1 MLSFEEA
8 ADLMDEIAEGF
19 PPEFFETLNGGILFL
34 PEEKL
39 DPDVPGELY
48 VMGEYCHD
56 ALGRYINLYFGSFS
70 ALAQLE
76 DWDRETWE
84 AELRTTLSH
93 ELTHHMEQR
102 SGLHALDDRDAE
114 ELAAWR
120 QEYENGDSAR

>member
-56 ALGRYINLYFGSFS
+56 ALGRYINLYYGSFQRVYPH
-70 ALAQLE
+70 L
-76 DWDRETWE
+76 DREGLRQ
-84 AELRTTLSH
+84 ELFNTLAH
-93 ELTHHMEQR
+93 EFTHHLESLAGERGLEKKDEEDLLEYLEQFR
-102 SGLHALDDRDAE
+102 K
-114 ELAAWR
+114 
-120 QEYENGDSAR
+120 